1 MPDALPSGT
10 RRRLFEVALGVA
22 LCLGLVWF
30 YVSAATTHARTVN
43 LIKSRG
49 DQTGYLVD
57 AKRIY
62 SNWHGGTHYMI
73 GERMRMPAYPAC
85 LALLYSPSM
94 SDDAFF
100 EAARE
105 WNIWLSLALLAGLGG
120 LFVQWL
126 PPLPAANLTLV
137 VAFGYFIF
145 KAGYSQPELLS
156 YAVFFAMFA
165 SCSALLV
172 RPREQAAVR
181 LAVLAGVLA
190 GATHLTKAVMPP
202 FLGVYVPV
210 YVGQEL
216 WALRGTRRQG
226 DAERLAGDVR
236 TAAARL
242 GALALMLV
250 AFAAVVFPYISTSKR
265 TFGSYFFN
273 TNTAYYIWYDTGAQA
288 RALLLPHTDTRGV
301 IDLPAEQLPTM
312 STYLATRTPAQIA
325 HRFTDGVKD
334 MAVRAFADT
343 GFGKYLTLYLVAV
356 GAVLVTMRREARV
369 FAQAHAAPL
378 IFITLYAAVFI
389 ASTAFFFTI
398 SGTGTGRFLLMH
410 ATPVLFTLS
419 WLLTREPFARCGW
432 RVGGTTVTVGHVH
445 LLVTAT
451 LAMDIAFSVWPRLM
465 TTYGGF

>member
-1 MPDALPSGT
+1 MPDALSPGT
-10 RRRLFEVALGVA
+10 RRSLLRVALGVV
-22 LCLGLVWF
+22 LCLGLAWF

-49 DQTGYLVD
+49 DQTGYLID

-62 SNWHGGTHYMI
+62 SNWHGGTHYLI
-73 GERMRMPAYPAC
+73 GERMRMPAYPAF
-85 LALLYSPSM
+85 LAALYSPSM

-105 WNIWLSLALLAGLGG
+105 WNIWLSLMLLVGLGA
-120 LFVQWL
+120 LFMRRL
-126 PPLPAANLTLV
+126 PPLPAVNLTLV

-156 YAVFFAMFA
+156 YAVFFAMFLA
-165 SCSALLV
+165 CVALLMH
-172 RPREQAAVR
+172 PREQPAIR

-202 FLGVYVPV
+202 FLGVFGAV
-210 YVGQEL
+210 YLGQEL
-216 WALRGTRRQG
+216 WALRETRLQG
-226 DAERLAGDVR
+226 DTQRVTRDRRA
-236 TAAARL
+236 TASRL
-242 GALALMLV
+242 GALALMLAV
-250 AFAAVVFPYISTSKR
+250 FAAVVFPYISTSKR
-265 TFGSYFFN
+265 VFGSYFFN
-273 TNTAYYIWYDTGAQA
+273 ANTAYYIWYDTGAQA

-301 IDLPAEQLPTM
+301 IDVPVAQLPTM

-325 HRFTDGVKD
+325 QRFTGGVKD

-343 GFGKYLTLYLVAV
+343 GFGKYLTLYLAAA
-356 GAVLVTMRREARV
+356 GAVLVSMRRDALVFARV
-369 FAQAHAAPL
+369 HAAPL
-378 IFITLYAAVFI
+378 VFLALYTAVFT

-410 ATPVLFTLS
+410 ATPLLFTLS
-419 WLLTREPFARCGW
+419 WLLTREPFSRCQWQLGA
-432 RVGGTTVTVGHVH
+432 TTVTVGHVH

-451 LAMDIAFSVWPRLM
+451 LAIDLAFSVWPRLM
-465 TTYGGF
+465 ATYGGF